1 MLMISTT
8 ILQPPTNGLSTVKLL
23 PASFV
28 VETMDS
34 IIVMSLV
41 IRIAL
46 HRTRLSLK
54 KTGTMLQEV
63 VAMVE
68 DVLMVVGII
77 RAKATMNGTSL
88 ESPILPIIMGF
99 SVLMEFGWLFVASVR
114 PGVAPQMPILL
125 AFMMLL
131 F

>member
-1 MLMISTT
+1 
-8 ILQPPTNGLSTVKLL
+8 
-23 PASFV
+23 
-28 VETMDS
+28 MDS
-34 IIVMSLV
+34 IAVMSLV
-41 IRIAL
+41 IRMAL

-54 KTGTMLQEV
+54 KKGTVLLVV

-68 DVLMVVGII
+68 DVLVVVGII
-77 RAKATMNGTSL
+77 RDKAIMNGTSL

-99 SVLMEFGWLFVASVR
+99 SVLMEFGWPFVASVR
-114 PGVAPQMPILL
+114 PGVEPQMPILL

>member
-1 MLMISTT
+1 
-8 ILQPPTNGLSTVKLL
+8 
-23 PASFV
+23 
-28 VETMDS
+28 MDS
-34 IIVMSLV
+34 IIVESFM

-54 KTGTMLQEV
+54 KRGTVLQEV

-68 DVLMVVGII
+68 DVLMMVSII
-77 RAKATMNGTSL
+77 KAKATMNGTSL
-88 ESPILPIIMGF
+88 ECPTLPVSAVMGF
-99 SVLMEFGWLFVASVR
+99 SDLMEIGWLFVASVR